1 MRVVAE
7 GVETAEAWD
16 ALAGLGCDE
25 AQGFYLGRPMPARA
39 LAGWLGARTPA
50 G

>member
-7 GVETAEAWD
+7 GVETADTWD
-16 ALAGLGCDE
+16 ALALLSCDE
-25 AQGFYLGRPMPARA
+25 AQGFYLGHAMPAQA
-39 LAGWLGARTPA
+39 LAKWLGARMPA